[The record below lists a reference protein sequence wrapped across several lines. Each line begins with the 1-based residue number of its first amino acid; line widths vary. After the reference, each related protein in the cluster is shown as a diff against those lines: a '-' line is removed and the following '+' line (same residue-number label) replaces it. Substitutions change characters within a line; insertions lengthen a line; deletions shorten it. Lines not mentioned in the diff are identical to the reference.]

1 MLTAPAGALTP
12 PTVINPAAAERAKLQ
27 RLKDNPPKGENYI
40 LKAEQKMLEYK
51 YPLAASPSPTSGLNY
66 STIVGWGEDDA
77 PGWRPRWNNHPSPLH
92 TDLYGGFASQTS
104 GNDFDLITGRRAI
117 NESLQLGSI
126 DTELNNWNDPDA
138 QLLQDV
144 NSRIEDYKRAAR
156 TYPRTLQDFSNITG
170 ATEAEVK
177 TRANAVLQKALQANA
192 DFSALAKANSE
203 DYSTS
208 KQGGDLGWKKI
219 NQLALGV
226 EDVCF
231 RKSTVGKVYPQ
242 LVKATYNNYYIIKV
256 TERRGTGTNL
266 EARCSWIVFVIPAAG
281 SDFSYL
287 NSVSYDGK
295 SQKISGLADKFVYQR
310 SADGKSFTL
319 QLKTAAPD
327 ATLTLADIKPLEVR
341 SHPWTTMLGG
351 KTVEKSPIFSL
362 VPADHFLV
370 YFSEAS
376 KIKELENS
384 LRKITGPTESL
395 FQTQEVVGLME
406 KVAKRLGIE
415 QLDSLLP
422 LVSEVAFVSE
432 DLSFYPKTNYAVIFK
447 PKTALG
453 FPGVLVR
460 PGTVKSEVSGYVVLT
475 TSQRITESIQAAAG
489 NQRASLADA
498 EDFTYTLSVLEPRR
512 DGVVYLSEAFIT
524 KLVGPEYRISARRRN
539 AAIKALETLQY
550 VSFAYRDLKGVW
562 PTNIQQIA
570 NEGYLNA
577 ATVKDIERYRVDAD
591 GWVVHPEWGSLRDLA
606 SVGDVPITGITPSE
620 KTTYERFRD
629 GYQSFWRE
637 FFDPVGVAV
646 TVSDQILL
654 HTIILPLLDE
664 SQYNRMAEVFGGAP
678 VTFDFIGK
686 PHRVPA
692 AQVVAKLN
700 DLTGLLGD
708 LILETTDDKAVLQKY
723 EQDIKAVAQ
732 RYGVELSSDCLLGSD
747 RRQRTCRDDLRR
759 LHPNLNTKALL
770 NDLGAVERAMVRE
783 IANKEIKKWLAWETP
798 DDVFSFLG
806 DEVMLGVGAQN
817 SFSIDNLADLD
828 VYAGLKLNQ
837 PEKAKEFLVKLFQK
851 FGDEVG
857 SGDRV
862 RMGPFSFSTTEP
874 LKNNYRGV
882 EYAIIPTG
890 FINAYYAFL
899 DDTFYLTLSQLAM
912 NKIIDA
918 SLDEAGKAWQ
928 ERYSA
933 PLQRGL
939 AYTGLA
945 HNLLLSADLGQL
957 EGFKRDLTK
966 EEYGASALE
975 RTLANKVDYLE
986 EAATLANVLPGS
998 DGTLANVAGV
1008 YYRNIPTELLGGK
1021 LSVRDGQ
1028 ATLTLNGTPYPLAT
1042 LDSAAADKMMK
1053 AVWEQGKGPLLD
1065 SWNTV
1070 KNVGLGLTLSEDGLD
1085 ARLAF
1090 TNPDQ
1095 PNADPRFQ
1103 LTGVPLPTPAPS
1115 PVAAPTKPSGLPAAA
1130 VAGLIALGVLLVA
1143 GGGLTVL
1150 LVRRHRGKTP
1160 LPPPESPLPP
1170 TENPPAEDT
1179 APPPT
1184 ETG

>member
-12 PTVINPAAAERAKLQ
+12 LQIPNPAAAERIKLQ
-27 RLKDNPPKGENYI
+27 RLKDNPPKGENFI

-51 YPLAASPSPTSGLNY
+51 YPPAASPSPTSGLQY

-77 PGWRPRWNNHPSPLH
+77 PGWRPQFWGRRPSPLH

-104 GNDFDLITGRRAI
+104 GNEFDLITGRRAI
-117 NESLQLGSI
+117 DESLQLGSI
-126 DTELNNWNDPDA
+126 DRETTILDPDT
-138 QLLQDV
+138 QLLHT
-144 NSRIEDYKRAAR
+144 IENRLASYQR
-156 TYPRTLQDFSNITG
+156 TAGRYPATLKDFANPP
-170 ATEAEVK
+170 AE
-177 TRANAVLQKALQANA
+177 KA
-192 DFSALAKANSE
+192 
-203 DYSTS
+203 
-208 KQGGDLGWKKI
+208 
-219 NQLALGV
+219 
-226 EDVCF
+226 
-231 RKSTVGKVYPQ
+231 P
-242 LVKATYNNYYIIKV
+242 
-256 TERRGTGTNL
+256 NL
-266 EARCSWIVFVIPAAG
+266 
-281 SDFSYL
+281 SYL
-287 NSVSYDGK
+287 NTVWYNNQSE
-295 SQKISGLADKFVYQR
+295 KISDLADKFVYQR
-310 SADGKSFTL
+310 SADGTSFTL
-319 QLKTAAPD
+319 QLKTATPAT
-327 ATLTLADIKPLEVR
+327 TLTLADIKPLEIN
-341 SHPWTTMLGG
+341 SHPWTTMLQG

-370 YFSEAS
+370 YFNEAS

-395 FQTQEVVGLME
+395 FQAQEVVGVME
-406 KVAKRLGIE
+406 KVSKRLGID
-415 QLDSLLP
+415 QLDALLP

-432 DLSFYPKTNYAVIFK
+432 DLAFYPKTHYAVIFK
-447 PKTALG
+447 PKTSLG
-453 FPGVLVR
+453 LPDVLVK
-460 PGTVKSEVSGYVVLT
+460 PGTVESAIGDYVVLAT
-475 TSQRITESIQAAAG
+475 NERIVENIQAAAS
-489 NQRASLADA
+489 NDRPSLADA
-498 EDFTYTLSVLEPRR
+498 QDFAYTLSVLEPRR
-512 DGVVYLSEAFIT
+512 DGVIYLSEAFIT
-524 KLVGPEYRISARRRN
+524 KLVGPEYRISTRRRN

-550 VSFAYRDLKGVW
+550 ISFAYRDLKGVW
-562 PTNIQQIA
+562 PKSIEQIA
-570 NEGYLNA
+570 DEGYLNA
-577 ATVKDIERYRVDAD
+577 ATIKDIERYRVEPD
-591 GWVVHPEWGSLRDLA
+591 GWVAHPEWGSLRNL
-606 SVGDVPITGITPSE
+606 SGLGDVPVTSITQPE
-620 KTTYERFRD
+620 KVTYERFRD

-637 FFDPVGVAV
+637 FFDPIGVAV

-678 VTFDFIGK
+678 ITFDFISK

-692 AQVVAKLN
+692 AQIVAKLN
-700 DLTGLLGD
+700 DVTGLLGD
-708 LILETTDDKAVLQKY
+708 LIRETTDDKAILQKY
-723 EQDIKAVAQ
+723 EQDIKAVTQ
-732 RYGVELSSDCLLGSD
+732 RYGVELSPDCLTGSD
-747 RRQRTCRDDLRR
+747 WRQQTCRSDLRR
-759 LHPNLNTKALL
+759 LHPNLNTKALFD
-770 NDLGAVERAMVRE
+770 DLYAVERAMVRE

-939 AYTGLA
+939 AYTGLT
-945 HNLLLSADLGQL
+945 HNLLLAADLGQL

-966 EEYGASALE
+966 EEYGASSLE
-975 RTLANKVDYLE
+975 RTLATKADYLE
-986 EAATLANVLPGS
+986 EAATLAKVLPGS
-998 DGTLANVAGV
+998 DGTLANVAGT
-1008 YYRNIPTELLGGK
+1008 YYRTIPTGLLGAQ
-1021 LSVRDGQ
+1021 LAVRDGQ
-1028 ATLTLNGTPYPLAT
+1028 ATLMLNGTPYPLAT
-1042 LDSAAADKMMK
+1042 LDSAAADQMIK
-1053 AVWEQGKGPLLD
+1053 AVWEHGKGPLLD
-1065 SWNTV
+1065 SWNAV

-1090 TNPDQ
+1090 TNPNQ
-1095 PNADPRFQ
+1095 PNPDPSFQ
-1103 LTGVPLPTPAPS
+1103 LTGVPLPAPTPS
-1115 PVAAPTKPSGLPAAA
+1115 PVAAPTKAPGLPAAA

-1143 GGGLTVL
+1143 GGGLTVFIIA
-1150 LVRRHRGKTP
+1150 RHRSRTP
-1160 LPPPESPLPP
+1160 LPPPENPLPP
-1170 TENPPAEDT
+1170 TENPPAGDT
-1179 APPPT
+1179 TPPPA